1 MRNDPPP
8 HAWRSILIGALVA
21 APLLDGGAACASPQ
35 QLEDGLPG
43 SQAPAE
49 IRIAA
54 DDEPGTPLEA
64 SGQLFAPDGITPA
77 PGVVLYVYQTDATG
91 RYAASGDVPR
101 LRGWMRTDGEGR
113 YRYRTIRPAAY
124 PGREFAAHVHTQA
137 WGGGYEPQWNRDL
150 LFADDPLL
158 PDRER
163 DASREA
169 GRFAWVCAPERG
181 ADGVSRCVHNLR
193 LKAHGDRFEANT
205 RHGLD
210 VPPAGGR

>member
-1 MRNDPPP
+1 MRNDRKNE
-8 HAWRSILIGALVA
+8 ARRSFLIGALVA
-21 APLLDGGAACASPQ
+21 LPLLDAGAAWASTQ
-35 QLEDGLPG
+35 QPATGLPG

-49 IRIAA
+49 IRLAA
-54 DDEPGTPLEA
+54 DDEPGTPLEV
-64 SGQLFAPDGITPA
+64 SGQLFAPDGVTPA

-91 RYAASGDVPR
+91 RYSASGEVPR

-124 PGREFAAHVHTQA
+124 PGRGFAAHVHTQA

-163 DASREA
+163 EGILA
-169 GRFAWVCAPERG
+169 
-181 ADGVSRCVHNLR
+181 
-193 LKAHGDRFEANT
+193 GDRAMLDAWWNAL
-205 RHGLD
+205 GLRTARWWR
-210 VPPAGGR
+210 VWRQAWPPGEP